1 MLTVMPHGNTMKKVH
16 GGLLCLCG
24 AISILLGLSLPVLDD
39 LCGPTA
45 SQELQNTAP
54 VRFWT
59 CVAIPVLFGL
69 FLLTLGYIRC
79 YKAANRSPME

>member
-1 MLTVMPHGNTMKKVH
+1 MPHENGMKKVH
-16 GGLLCLCG
+16 GGILCLCG
-24 AISILLGLSLPVLDD
+24 VICILLGLSLPVLDD

-45 SQELQNTAP
+45 SQELQNRAP

-69 FLLTLGYIRC
+69 FLFTIGYIR
-79 YKAANRSPME
+79 YKAANNSPIP